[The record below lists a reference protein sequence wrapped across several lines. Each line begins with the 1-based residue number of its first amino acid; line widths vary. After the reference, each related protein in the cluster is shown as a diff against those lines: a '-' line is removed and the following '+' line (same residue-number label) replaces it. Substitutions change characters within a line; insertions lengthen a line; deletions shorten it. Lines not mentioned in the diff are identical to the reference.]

1 MVTWTSLR
9 SVLACAG
16 LILLVGPLQAGLIPV
31 SVSIT
36 PEADRFRWTYA
47 IVLPSDSQLRAGNSF
62 TIYDFAGFVPESGS
76 MPPGWVFS
84 SVPIGPTPPE
94 IIPFD
99 DPTIANLSWIY
110 TGESIIDGQT
120 SLGSFSAV
128 SIYSGAIDSFFSAQT
143 HRTSDG
149 LLDTNITT
157 TSVPVPG
164 PQVPEPG
171 TLALASLGLPVLGLG
186 WFIQTRRTGRR

>member
-120 SLGSFSAV
+120 SLGSFS
-128 SIYSGAIDSFFSAQT
+128 
-143 HRTSDG
+143 DG